1 MLLVCNFLEMFLFI
15 KLQELG
21 LQMEHFHL
29 FCFWTNQNQN
39 QTEPTK
45 QTSNSPI
52 PTHTSHAVGKYKTCS
67 LLWQNAGAVA
77 RVRTQE
83 RRGAGASFWTPSL
96 SRQCSPVYWL
106 LAVRLKAGSWGNY
119 NCLQEVYYLGRIKI
133 TCAVCV
139 CVCDGKFIISNEIL
153 RV

>member
-1 MLLVCNFLEMFLFI
+1 MQLLRNVSFYKVTRAGAANGTFSSFLFLD
-15 KLQELG
+15 KPKSKP
-21 LQMEHFHL
+21 
-29 FCFWTNQNQN
+29 NQ
-39 QTEPTK
+39 

-119 NCLQEVYYLGRIKI
+119 ICLQEVYYLGRIKI
-133 TCAVCV
+133 TCVV